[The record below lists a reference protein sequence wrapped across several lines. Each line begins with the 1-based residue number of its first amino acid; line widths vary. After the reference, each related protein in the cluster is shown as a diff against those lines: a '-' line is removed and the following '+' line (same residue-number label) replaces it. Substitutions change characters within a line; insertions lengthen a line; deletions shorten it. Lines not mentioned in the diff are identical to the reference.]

1 MRKDVVVARHLLQV
15 ADGVLVVAFHHLAD
29 AHLVVGLT
37 RDTTTQVSRIDII
50 VFQRLVVVLLL
61 EISIGNNL
69 RHLRLAFL
77 VGLADVIGS
86 LLYHRLIIAFEVFD
100 LHDIRRY
107 HFGIV
112 LMLAQ
117 ETEVVQSHAVA
128 FLDILDV
135 GVIIA
140 CRVLVLT
147 IVHHQAV
154 EQRHSLIQLARLKIG
169 ITHVELHLLC
179 LIGGQRG
186 GIRLF
191 VNGQRLLVFL
201 FLEQVIGIQEIGM
214 FRPCTAW
221 IVVHKPDDF
230 GWTIGLSEIKRA
242 DRLVILRIDTT
253 LRFGIGNSSAVLGEG

>member
-1 MRKDVVVARHLLQV
+1 M
-15 ADGVLVVAFHHLAD
+15 
-29 AHLVVGLT
+29 
-37 RDTTTQVSRIDII
+37 
-50 VFQRLVVVLLL
+50 
-61 EISIGNNL
+61 
-69 RHLRLAFL
+69 
-77 VGLADVIGS
+77 
-86 LLYHRLIIAFEVFD
+86 
-100 LHDIRRY
+100 HDIRRY

-117 ETEVVQSHAVA
+117 EAEVIQSLVVA

-140 CRVLVLT
+140 CRVLVLA

-154 EQRHSLIQLARLKIG
+154 EQRHSLIQLARLEIG

-179 LIGGQRG
+179 LVGGQRG

-201 FLEQVIGIQEIGM
+201 FLEQVIGIQEVGVS
-214 FRPCTAW
+214 RPSTAR
-221 IVVHKPDDF
+221 IVIHKLDDF

-242 DRLVILRIDTT
+242 DRLVILRVDTT
-253 LRFGIGNSSAVLGEG
+253 LRFGISGLGAVLGEG